1 MNPHSYRLLE
11 LVPHSEFGP
20 SAFYGY
26 SVTSK
31 VGYMTL
37 WGDKIDYYRYSIVC
51 FRGAGAKILNFNPV
65 LSGPGKFE

>member
-37 WGDKIDYYRYSIVC
+37 WGGKNRLTT
-51 FRGAGAKILNFNPV
+51 GTV
-65 LSGPGKFE
+65 LFVSEEPEPKF